1 MNEKTNMTALPVG
14 ADAKAMAARIDLSPK
29 TFEEAI
35 RFAELM
41 AQSSIVPKDYQ
52 GMPGNIL
59 VAVQWGMEIG
69 LKPMQAMQNI
79 AVINGRPS
87 IWGDAMIA
95 LVQGS
100 GVLEDM
106 TEELDPSGKYATCTV
121 TRGGKQV
128 SRTFTL
134 EDAKVAGLTGKQGP
148 WKQYPRRMLQMR
160 ARAWV
165 LRDVFADVLKGVYI
179 AEEARDMPTEGVT
192 VDVAPKASS
201 DRAERARAALTN
213 EKNKAPDS
221 VLPPSLEQV
230 IEAISSADT
239 ESALGAAA
247 DLATGLIDRDD
258 KTKARKAWKAR
269 KAQVD
274 ASDEPPMPKQV
285 DGMPTIVDTTY
296 MDVAESMDELDKAWE
311 VGEGIGEG
319 EERATWDAAYHLNKK
334 RLAT

>member
-106 TEELDPSGKYATCTV
+106 TEELDPDGKFATCTV
-121 TRGGKQV
+121 TRGGKQL

-148 WKQYPRRMLQMR
+148 WKQYPRRMLQMH
-160 ARAWV
+160 ARAWA
-165 LRDVFADVLKGVYI
+165 LRDMFADVLKGVYI
-179 AEEARDMPTEGVT
+179 AEEARDIPTEGVT
-192 VDVAPKASS
+192 VDVAPKASK

-247 DLATGLIDRDD
+247 DLAAGLVDRAE
-258 KTKARKAWKAR
+258 KSKARKAWKAR
-269 KAQVD
+269 KAEVD
-274 ASDEPPMPKQV
+274 ESNEPPMPEQV
-285 DGMPTIVDTTY
+285 DGMPTILDTTH
-296 MDVAESMDELDKAWE
+296 MDAAESMDELYNAWE

-319 EERATWDAAYHLNKK
+319 DERAAWDAAYHRNKK